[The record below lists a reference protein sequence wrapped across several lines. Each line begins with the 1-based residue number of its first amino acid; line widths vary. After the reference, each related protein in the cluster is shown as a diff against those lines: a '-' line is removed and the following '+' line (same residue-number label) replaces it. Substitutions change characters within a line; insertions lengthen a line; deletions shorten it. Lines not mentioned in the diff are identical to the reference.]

1 MIAYFCIIIPNC
13 PLEEA
18 MVTAGVIGSTGY
30 AGAQLVSLLAK
41 HPHISLAY
49 LGSHSYVGKRFSSIY
64 PSMQGSCDMILEK
77 EDIEEASK
85 RCSVL
90 FLALPH
96 GLASERVTAEIL
108 EKSVIIDLGADY
120 RLQDLSVYT
129 QWYKSDHGSPD
140 LLKQAVY
147 GLSELKREEIAKT
160 NLIANPG
167 CYTTCS
173 ILTLAPLVAEGL
185 IDLSSIIIDSVSGVT
200 GAGRVER
207 TASLFCECNESFKA
221 YGVADHRHTPEIEQ
235 ELSLLAH
242 KDLFVQFTPHL
253 APMNRGILSTCY
265 ANLKD
270 GVGEEEVSKA
280 YAKWYAEEAFIRLM
294 GSSLPETRY
303 VKNTNTTAIGWKV
316 DPRTHRVIAIGAIDN
331 LIKGAGGQAVQNMN
345 IRFGFAE
352 NSGLAS
358 SVVNPL

>member
-1 MIAYFCIIIPNC
+1 
-13 PLEEA
+13 
-18 MVTAGVIGSTGY
+18 MVTAGIIGSTGY
-30 AGAQLVSLLAK
+30 AGAQLVSLLAN
-41 HPHISLAY
+41 HPHVSLAY

-64 PSMQGSCDMILEK
+64 PSMQGMCDLVLEE
-77 EDIEEASK
+77 EDIEGASK

-96 GLASERVTAEIL
+96 GLASTLVTPEIL
-108 EKSVIIDLGADY
+108 KRCTIIDLGADY
-120 RLQDLSVYT
+120 RLSDAALYT
-129 QWYKSDHGSPD
+129 QWYKCDHGSPA
-140 LLKQAVY
+140 LLEQAVY
-147 GLSELKREEIAKT
+147 GLSELNREQITSA

-173 ILTLAPLVAEGL
+173 ILTLAPLVKEGL
-185 IDLSSIIIDSVSGVT
+185 IELSSIIIDSVSGVT

-242 KDLFVQFTPHL
+242 KELIVQFTPHL

-270 GVGEEEVSKA
+270 GVGEEEVSAA

-294 GSSLPETRY
+294 GSSLPETRF
-303 VKNTNTTAIGWKV
+303 VKNTNTLAIGWKV
-316 DPRTHRVIAIGAIDN
+316 DQRTRRVIALGALDN

-358 SVVNPL
+358 STVNPL

>member
-1 MIAYFCIIIPNC
+1 
-13 PLEEA
+13 
-18 MVTAGVIGSTGY
+18 MVKAGVIGSTGY
-30 AGAQLVSLLAK
+30 AGAQLVSLLAN
-41 HPHISLAY
+41 HPHISLTY

-64 PSMQGSCDMILEK
+64 PSMQGSCDLVLEE
-77 EDIEEASK
+77 EDIEGASR

-96 GLASERVTAEIL
+96 GMASKLVTKEIL
-108 EKSVIIDLGADY
+108 ERCVIIDLGADY
-120 RLQDLSVYT
+120 RLSDVSVYT
-129 QWYKSDHGSPD
+129 QWYKSEHTSQH
-140 LLKQAVY
+140 LLQEAVY
-147 GLSELKREEIAKT
+147 GLSELKRPLIAKA

-173 ILTLAPLVAEGL
+173 ILTLAPLVAENL
-185 IDLSSIIIDSVSGVT
+185 IERTSIIIDSVSGVT

-207 TASLFCECNESFKA
+207 TDSLFCECNESFKA
-221 YGVADHRHTPEIEQ
+221 YGVTDHRHTPEIEQ
-235 ELSLLAH
+235 ELSALAGQ
-242 KDLFVQFTPHL
+242 KTVVQFTPHL

-270 GVGEEEVSKA
+270 GVGEDEIGAA
-280 YAKWYAEEAFIRLM
+280 YAKWYAEESFIRLM
-294 GSSLPETRY
+294 GTSLPETRF

-316 DPRTHRVIAIGAIDN
+316 DPRTRRVIAIGALDN

-352 NSGLAS
+352 NAGLAS
-358 SVVNPL
+358 TVVNPL